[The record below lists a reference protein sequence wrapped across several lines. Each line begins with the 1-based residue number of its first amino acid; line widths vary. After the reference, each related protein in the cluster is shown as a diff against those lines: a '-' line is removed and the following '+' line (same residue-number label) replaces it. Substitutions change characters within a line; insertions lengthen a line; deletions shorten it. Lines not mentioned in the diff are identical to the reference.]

1 MRAIRLSFAMAL
13 TVTTLAGAQRPV
25 RVGPTV
31 SSLAVQDAT
40 GKSQSY
46 SSFGASIDLLTGDD
60 GESGLTVSRYNTLSN
75 NACTRALTFLG
86 VESAYYPIG
95 AKGVAPFAST
105 ELGLA
110 HVTESSAPLSAT
122 CAGPFPPTVRTS
134 NQLGLAF
141 GL

>member
-46 SSFGASIDLLTGDD
+46 ASFGASIDLLTGDD
-60 GESGLTVSRYNTLSN
+60 GESGLTISRYNDLSN
-75 NACTRALTFLG
+75 NACTRPLTFLG
-86 VESAYYPIG
+86 AEPAHYPTG
-95 AKGVAPFAST
+95 AKRPAPLRTTHPALADVT
-105 ELGLA
+105 ELHA
-110 HVTESSAPLSAT
+110 
-122 CAGPFPPTVRTS
+122 
-134 NQLGLAF
+134 
-141 GL
+141 